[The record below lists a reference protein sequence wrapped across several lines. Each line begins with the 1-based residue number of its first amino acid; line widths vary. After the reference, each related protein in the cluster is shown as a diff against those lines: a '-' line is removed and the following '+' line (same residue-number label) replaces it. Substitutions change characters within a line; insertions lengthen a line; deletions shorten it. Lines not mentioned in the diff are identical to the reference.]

1 MKILSRR
8 FGALLLLLALP
19 ACKADEK
26 PSTWEIIQGDA
37 ELTMSA
43 ALHPSTRAT
52 LATYA
57 SRTGEISIHDDSTTS
72 GWIRIA
78 AGDTVQL
85 DGVVTKEGGDWFV
98 TFDDLLPA
106 EYEVITDGDFP
117 DSFGLIST
125 TVLNSDVTGDAVPE
139 QHRIYWQFER

>member
-1 MKILSRR
+1 MMNLSPR
-8 FGALLLLLALP
+8 FGAFALMLAL
-19 ACKADEK
+19 AGCKADEK
-26 PSTWEIIQGDA
+26 PTTWEILEGSA

-43 ALHPSTRAT
+43 ALHPTTRAS
-52 LATYA
+52 LATYG
-57 SRTGEISIHDDSTTS
+57 SRTGGITIHADSTTT

-85 DGVVTKEGGDWFV
+85 DGVVTKEGNDWFI
-98 TFDDLLPA
+98 TFDDLVPA

-125 TVLNSDVTGDAVPE
+125 TILNSDVTGDAVPE

>member
-1 MKILSRR
+1 MPSLSRR
-8 FGALLLLLALP
+8 TGALLLLLTLL

-37 ELTMSA
+37 TLTMSA
-43 ALHPSTRAT
+43 ALTPETRVK
-52 LATYA
+52 LATYG
-57 SRTGEISIHDDSTTS
+57 SRTGAITIHDDSTTT

-85 DGVVTKEGGDWFV
+85 TGLVTKEGNDWFI
-98 TFDDLLPA
+98 TFDDLAPA

-117 DSFGLIST
+117 DSF
-125 TVLNSDVTGDAVPE
+125 
-139 QHRIYWQFER
+139 